1 METRL
6 LGNTGMSVS
15 ILGFGGAEIGYN
27 SVDKSSVSLM
37 LNKALD
43 AGLNLIDTAECYSNG
58 DQSSE
63 ELIGDA
69 VSHRRSDYFLFT
81 KCGHSSGLSTP
92 DWHLDTITS
101 SIERSL
107 KRLKTDYID
116 LLQLHSCDLDVLKQG
131 DVIETVQRACQAGK
145 VRFIGYSGDNEEA
158 QYAIHCGAFQTLQ
171 CSLNLFDQS
180 PLEKTLPLAHKHNMG
195 VIIKRPL
202 GNVVWN
208 YATTPPNS
216 YHTEYWERSR
226 ILDYQSIYPGADQ
239 MMSTALKFTLS
250 QPGVHTAI
258 VGTTNQNRWKE
269 NAKILESGLMTDSE
283 LNTIRDIWKQ
293 KSTSNWLALR

>member
-6 LGNTGMSVS
+6 LGKTGMSVS

-27 SVDKSSVSLM
+27 AVDKNSVTQM
-37 LNKALD
+37 LNEALD

-58 DQSSE
+58 SQSSE
-63 ELIGDA
+63 ELIGHA
-69 VSHRRSDYFLFT
+69 VSHRRSEYFLFT
-81 KCGHSSGLSTP
+81 KCGHASGLSTP
-92 DWHLDTITS
+92 DWHPETITN

-145 VRFIGYSGDNEEA
+145 VRFVGYSGDNEEA
-158 QYAIHCGAFQTLQ
+158 QYAVLCGAFQTLQ

-180 PLEKTLPLAHKHNMG
+180 PLEKTIPLAHENNIG

-202 GNVVWN
+202 GNVVWT
-208 YATTPPNS
+208 YTTTPPNS

-226 ILDYQSIYPGADQ
+226 VLNYQSIFPDANQ
-239 MMSTALKFTLS
+239 MLSTALKFPLS

-258 VGTTNQNRWKE
+258 VGTTNPNRWKE
-269 NAKILESGLMTDSE
+269 NAKILETGLITPSE
-283 LNTIRDIWKQ
+283 IDIIRNIWNQ
-293 KSTSNWLALR
+293 KSTTNWVALR